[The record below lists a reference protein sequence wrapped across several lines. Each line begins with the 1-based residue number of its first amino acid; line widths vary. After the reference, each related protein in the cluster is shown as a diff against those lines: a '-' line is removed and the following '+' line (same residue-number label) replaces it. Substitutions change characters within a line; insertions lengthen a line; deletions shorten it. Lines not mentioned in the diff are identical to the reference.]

1 LKETTIKT
9 PLLKLK
15 RVMQIN
21 VKFLDN
27 LRLEANFDDFSI
39 ITDQPIRY
47 KGDGTAPGP
56 FDYFLASSALCA
68 AYFVKVYCK
77 SRGIPTEDIHLS
89 QNNIIDPENR
99 YNQIFHIEVELPES
113 ISDKDKEG
121 ILRSIDRCTVKKTI
135 QASPDFRIETK
146 NILGKDPDYN
156 FGKES
161 SSDKKTMILG
171 KDCSLEETTANMTDL
186 LNTLGIKI
194 EIASWRNIVPHIWS
208 VHIRDADSPM
218 CFTNGKGATKEAA
231 LCSALGEYLE
241 RISNNYFYND
251 FYLGEDISNGDFV
264 HYPNE
269 KWFKPDPENTIPEG
283 LMDSNLLEIYN
294 PDDELNATHL
304 FDTNS
309 GNPERGICALP
320 YSRQSDNKT
329 VYIPAGLIGNLF
341 VSNGMSAGNTKYE
354 ARVQSLS
361 EIFERAVKNQII
373 LEELALPDVP
383 KEVLERFPTIL
394 EGIKTLEEKGF
405 PVLVK
410 DASLG
415 GIYPVICVTLMNPKT
430 GGVFASFGAH
440 PKFEVALE
448 RTLTELMQGRSF
460 EGLNDVPPPT
470 FSQFAVT
477 EPNNIVE
484 HFIDS
489 TGVISWKFFG
499 EKSDFEFSDWDF
511 SGTTQEEFNYL
522 MNILNQ
528 LEKEVYIA
536 DYEELGACACRILV
550 PNYSEIYLPEDLI
563 WDNNNKALGLRSDI
577 LNIHSL
583 DDKQLNLLIEKL
595 EENELDDYSMISEL
609 IGIAFD
615 ENSVWG
621 QLTVGELKCLI
632 FMAIGKTQEAKDF
645 CEITMTFN
653 ESSTERRRYYQ
664 ALNTVLDITI
674 DDELELANFTPN
686 LTRMFGAETLNNA
699 IGSVSGEI
707 RFFDIPITNM
717 KLDGLDKH
725 LKLLESY
732 QKLQVAKRQFHKR

>member
-1 LKETTIKT
+1 
-9 PLLKLK
+9 
-15 RVMQIN
+15 MQIN

-113 ISDKDKEG
+113 ISEKDKEG

-135 QASPDFRIETK
+135 QASPDFKIETK
-146 NILGKDPDYN
+146 NILGKDLDYN
-156 FGKES
+156 FEKES
-161 SSDKKTMILG
+161 NSDKKTMILG
-171 KDCSLEETTANMTDL
+171 KDCSLEETTTNMTGL
-186 LNTLGIKI
+186 LNSLGIKI

-269 KWFKPDPENTIPEG
+269 KWFKPGPENTIPEG

-383 KEVLERFPTIL
+383 KEVLERFPTTL

-511 SGTTQEEFNYL
+511 SGTTQEEFDYL

-707 RFFDIPITNM
+707 RFFDIPKTNM

-732 QKLQVAKRQFHKR
+732 QKLQVAKRQFHKK